1 MGGAFRIYGDSIQAT
16 FTALEAPHRLA
27 LDWRFKS
34 WPDSA
39 MSKVK
44 LRPHGSA
51 SDMSMTVT

>member
-34 WPDSA
+34 WPDGAS
-39 MSKVK
+39 SKV
-44 LRPHGSA
+44 RPVIGG
-51 SDMSMTVT
+51 DTPP